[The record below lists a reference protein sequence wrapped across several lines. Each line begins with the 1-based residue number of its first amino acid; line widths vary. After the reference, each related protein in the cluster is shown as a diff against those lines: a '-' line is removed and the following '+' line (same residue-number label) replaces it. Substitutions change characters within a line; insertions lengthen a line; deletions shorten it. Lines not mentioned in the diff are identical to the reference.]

1 MTLDAPLPLSAFAGF
16 WRRVGAFL
24 VDVLVLGAVGVMLG
38 MAFGDDL
45 ARLGPWGRLVGF
57 GVALV
62 YFGVLNS
69 RLGGG
74 QTLGKRLLKVRVVG
88 ADGAALP
95 VSRAVARFCPVG
107 VAWFANNLLL
117 PPAVLMSPWGHLL
130 SLAVFGLGL
139 SSLYLLVFNR
149 PSRRTLHD
157 WLVGSR
163 VVPMQGQG
171 EAAPAK
177 RVHQVVVAALVLA
190 AGLGPWFA
198 QGVASSES
206 FAPIVKAHAA
216 VGATPGLD
224 HVQVV
229 MGQSFTLS
237 SRSGQSNTHYL
248 SITAYQADPDV
259 NRPERARELA
269 TLALASSEE
278 ARRVDLVQ
286 VTLVHGYD
294 IGIASWWRSRSFG
307 GPPSDFAP
315 N

>member
-1 MTLDAPLPLSAFAGF
+1 MSPDVPPPIPVFAGF
-16 WRRVGAFL
+16 WRRVGAFFL
-24 VDVLVLGAVGVMLG
+24 DMLVLGVGGMLLG
-38 MAFGDDL
+38 MAFSDAL

-57 GVALV
+57 GVALA

-69 RLGGG
+69 RLGDG
-74 QTLGKRLLKVRVVG
+74 QTLGKRLLKIRVVG
-88 ADGAALP
+88 ADGSALP
-95 VSRAVARFCPVG
+95 LSLAMVRFYPFG
-107 VAWFANNLLL
+107 VAWFANNLQV
-117 PPAVLMSPWGHLL
+117 PPAVLMSPWMHLL
-130 SLAVFGLGL
+130 SLAVFGLGA

-163 VVPMQGQG
+163 VVPAQGVG

-177 RVHQVVVAALVLA
+177 RVHQVVVAALLLA
-190 AGLGPWFA
+190 SGLGPWFA

-206 FAPIVKAHAA
+206 FAPLTKAHTA
-216 VGATPGLD
+216 VSRLPGLG

-229 MGQSFTLS
+229 MGHSFTVS
-237 SRSGQSNTHYL
+237 SQNGQRTTHYL
-248 SITAYQADPDV
+248 SITAYQADPEV

-269 TLALASSEE
+269 ALALASSDE

-294 IGIASWWRSRSFG
+294 IGIASSWRSRSFS